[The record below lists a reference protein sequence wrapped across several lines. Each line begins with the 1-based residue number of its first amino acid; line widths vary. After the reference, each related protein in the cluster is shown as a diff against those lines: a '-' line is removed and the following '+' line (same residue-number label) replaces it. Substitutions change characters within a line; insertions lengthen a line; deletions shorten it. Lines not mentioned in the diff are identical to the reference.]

1 MAVAHNTG
9 EDECILLLLF
19 QRVVVANRWND
30 NDDVS
35 GSGSGS
41 GSGSARSR
49 ARSGRVVRDMEVRL
63 PLVPCTFRND
73 FRMEQ
78 DDDGVTWNAETAAK
92 VVVD

>member
-1 MAVAHNTG
+1 MAHNTG

-19 QRVVVANRWND
+19 QRVVVANRWSD
-30 NDDVS
+30 NDDIS
-35 GSGSGS
+35 GSGSS
-41 GSGSARSR
+41 RSARSR
-49 ARSGRVVRDMEVRL
+49 ARSGGRVVRDMEVRL

>member
-1 MAVAHNTG
+1 MFSIEGMAVAHNTG

-49 ARSGRVVRDMEVRL
+49 ARSGRVVRDMEV
-63 PLVPCTFRND
+63 
-73 FRMEQ
+73 
-78 DDDGVTWNAETAAK
+78 
-92 VVVD
+92 